1 MSNPIFLAIDKPRRR
16 DALALLASVKHLIG
30 GVKLGLEFFTAEG
43 PDGIAA
49 IMASAPDLPLFLDL
63 KLHDIPNTVA
73 AAVASVA
80 HLKPSFITV
89 HALGG
94 EAMIEAAV
102 EATTQSSHSSP
113 PKILAVT
120 VLTSLN
126 EADLAATG
134 QNGPVEDQVERL
146 ACMAIASKASG
157 LICSPHEI
165 ARLRRAIGRK
175 PVLMVPG
182 IRPQGAA
189 LGDQKRT
196 MTPQDAITAG
206 ADFLVIGRP
215 ISAADNPVQATENI
229 LKELQQQESGL

>member
-1 MSNPIFLAIDKPRRR
+1 MSNPIFLAVDKPKRS
-16 DALALLASVKHLIG
+16 DALALLGSVKHLIG
-30 GVKLGLEFFTAEG
+30 GVKLGLEFFAAEG

-49 IMASAPDLPLFLDL
+49 VMASAPDLPLFLDL

-73 AAVASVA
+73 AAVTSVA
-80 HLKPSFITV
+80 HLGPSFITV
-89 HALGG
+89 HASGG

-102 EATTQSSHSSP
+102 EAATKFSYSSP

-120 VLTSLN
+120 ILTSLG

-134 QNGPVEDQVERL
+134 QKGPMEEQVERL

-165 ARLRRAIGRK
+165 AKLRRAIGRQ

-189 LGDQKRT
+189 LGDQKRA
-196 MTPQDAITAG
+196 MTPKDAMAAG

-215 ISAADNPVQATENI
+215 ISAADNPVRAVENI
-229 LKELQQQESGL
+229 LNELQQGSRL

>member
-1 MSNPIFLAIDKPRRR
+1 MNNPIFLAVDKPKRN
-16 DALALLASVKHLIG
+16 DVLALLASVKHLIG
-30 GVKLGLEFFTAEG
+30 GVKLGLEFFAAEG

-49 IMASAPDLPLFLDL
+49 VMASAPGLPLFLDL

-73 AAVASVA
+73 AAVTSVA

-89 HALGG
+89 HASGG

-102 EATTQSSHSSP
+102 EAATKSSYASP

-134 QNGPVEDQVERL
+134 QKGPMEEQVERL
-146 ACMAIASKASG
+146 ACMAIAAKASG
-157 LICSPHEI
+157 LICSPREI
-165 ARLRRAIGRK
+165 VRLRRTIGRK

-182 IRPQGAA
+182 IRPQGAT
-189 LGDQKRT
+189 LGDQKRA
-196 MTPQDAITAG
+196 MTPRDAMVAG

-215 ISAADNPVQATENI
+215 ISAADNPVRAAENI
-229 LKELQQQESGL
+229 LTELQQESGL

>member
-1 MSNPIFLAIDKPRRR
+1 MNNPIFLAIDKPKRS
-16 DALALLASVKHLIG
+16 DAVVLLTDVKHLIG
-30 GVKLGLEFFTAEG
+30 GIKLGLEFFAAEG
-43 PDGIAA
+43 PDGIIAV
-49 IMASAPDLPLFLDL
+49 MATAPDLPLFLDL

-73 AAVASVA
+73 AAVTSVA
-80 HLKPSFITV
+80 RLRPSFITV
-89 HALGG
+89 HAAGG

-102 EATTQSSHSSP
+102 EAARKSSPSSP

-134 QNGPVEDQVERL
+134 QKAPMEEQVERL
-146 ACMAIASKASG
+146 ACMAVASHASG

-165 ARLRRAIGRK
+165 ARLRRAVGRD

-189 LGDQKRT
+189 LGDQKRA
-196 MTPQDAITAG
+196 MTPKDALAAG
-206 ADFLVIGRP
+206 ADYLVIGRP
-215 ISAADNPVQATENI
+215 ISAADDPARSAENI
-229 LKELQQQESGL
+229 LRELRQGSGS

>member
-1 MSNPIFLAIDKPRRR
+1 MSNPIFLAIDKPKRR
-16 DALALLASVKHLIG
+16 DALALLTSVKHLIG
-30 GVKLGLEFFTAEG
+30 GVKLGLEFFAAEG

-49 IMASAPDLPLFLDL
+49 VMASAPDLPLFLDL

-73 AAVASVA
+73 AAVISVA
-80 HLKPSFITV
+80 PLRPNFITV
-89 HALGG
+89 HASGG
-94 EAMIEAAV
+94 EAMIGAAV
-102 EATTQSSHSSP
+102 DAATKSSYSSP

-120 VLTSLN
+120 VLTSLS

-134 QNGPVEDQVERL
+134 QKGFMEEQVERL
-146 ACMAIASKASG
+146 ARMAIASRASG

-165 ARLRRAIGRK
+165 ARLRRAIGPK

-189 LGDQKRT
+189 LGDQKRA
-196 MTPQDAITAG
+196 MTPKDAMTAG

-215 ISAADNPVQATENI
+215 ISAADNPVLAAENI
-229 LKELQQQESGL
+229 LNELQQGSRL

>member
-1 MSNPIFLAIDKPRRR
+1 MNNPIFLAIDKPKRS
-16 DALALLASVKHLIG
+16 DALALLESVKQLIG
-30 GVKLGLEFFTAEG
+30 GVKLGLEFFAAEG

-49 IMASAPDLPLFLDL
+49 VMASTPNLPLFLDL

-73 AAVASVA
+73 AAVTSVA
-80 HLKPSFITV
+80 PLRPSFITV
-89 HALGG
+89 HASGG

-102 EATTQSSHSSP
+102 EAAAKSSSP

-126 EADLAATG
+126 EADLVATG
-134 QNGPVEDQVERL
+134 QKSPMEDQVERL

-165 ARLRRAIGRK
+165 VRLRRAIGRK

-189 LGDQKRT
+189 LGDQKRA
-196 MTPQDAITAG
+196 MTPKDAMAAG

-215 ISAADNPVQATENI
+215 ISAADNPVLAAENI
-229 LKELQQQESGL
+229 LRELQ